1 MEAIDALGSEQLADW
16 KTLLKQN
23 SQQQIDEYLA
33 SNESNLINKAFNAD
47 INLDDHSGIEYWIE
61 SITDQNQID
70 AINQEGEQE
79 SSLQSLAEE
88 QNPAMPQPEP
98 QVEEVADI
106 SDQLE
111 WIHQDSNNE
120 ESDPDQLVLESI
132 ANDHE
137 TSPSILVSQLMDLL
151 QEPTSEVMESFGIQ
165 NQQELFEQGQVLPAL
180 NDENSNNL
188 GTDPST
194 QDLDIPELMEEI
206 NNDDYDAINND
217 EAMMDDYSAILN

>member
-1 MEAIDALGSEQLADW
+1 M
-16 KTLLKQN
+16 
-23 SQQQIDEYLA
+23 A
-33 SNESNLINKAFNAD
+33 SNEINLINNAFNAD
-47 INLDDHSGIEYWIE
+47 TNLDDHSGIEYWIE

-98 QVEEVADI
+98 QVEEVVDI

-120 ESDPDQLVLESI
+120 ESDPAQPVLESI
-132 ANDHE
+132 PSDHA
-137 TSPSILVSQLMDLL
+137 TSPSVLVSQLMDLL
-151 QEPTSEVMESFGIQ
+151 QEPTAEVMESFGIQ
-165 NQQELFEQGQVLPAL
+165 NQQELFEQGQDLPAL
-180 NDENSNNL
+180 NDEKSNNL
-188 GTDPST
+188 GTDPAT

-206 NNDDYDAINND
+206 NNDDYESINND
-217 EAMMDDYSAILN
+217 ESLMDDYSANLN